1 MSQWIRQR
9 SWCTRCCR
17 ACGACIGERSLP
29 SSRRVLIAPRLLSA
43 IPCTRLVSDAAMR
56 KMLVSALS
64 LWIWVSPKHLDD
76 SIAEVDAGC
85 VDAIVAIEK
94 ESSKAYLWLPLSEEK
109 KSYTVETPCL
119 ARFLSL
125 VDHHPL
131 QRAAVANS
139 PPPDCLPHPSFRKIR
154 YSTPAAVLALH
165 FASPRVNKA
174 VTSSSRR
181 RGSLQPTP
189 ASCWTLLIP
198 DSVVITCP
206 KSHHG
211 GHPHPSLQWDH
222 S

>member
-1 MSQWIRQR
+1 MPASEKDR
-9 SWCTRCCR
+9 SRLKEGSDCT
-17 ACGACIGERSLP
+17 AAYI
-29 SSRRVLIAPRLLSA
+29 SA
-43 IPCTRLVSDAAMR
+43 VPCTRLVSDAAMR

-64 LWIWVSPKHLDD
+64 LWIWASHKHLDD
-76 SIAEVDAGC
+76 SVAEVDAGC

-94 ESSKAYLWLPLSEEK
+94 ESSKAYLWLPTSEK
-109 KSYTVETPCL
+109 KTSYTVETPCL
-119 ARFLSL
+119 ARFLSFVL
-125 VDHHPL
+125 
-131 QRAAVANS
+131 RRRS
-139 PPPDCLPHPSFRKIR
+139 PPAPTSCSRQSPPDCLPHPSFRKIR